1 MRMTTQNHHKEE
13 AEVQA
18 EFWFSSE
25 MRSGINEITDIV
37 QVFVSMYR

>member
-1 MRMTTQNHHKEE
+1 MRMTTQNHHIEKE

-25 MRSGINEITDIV
+25 MITGIYEITDV
-37 QVFVSMYR
+37 VPVFVSI